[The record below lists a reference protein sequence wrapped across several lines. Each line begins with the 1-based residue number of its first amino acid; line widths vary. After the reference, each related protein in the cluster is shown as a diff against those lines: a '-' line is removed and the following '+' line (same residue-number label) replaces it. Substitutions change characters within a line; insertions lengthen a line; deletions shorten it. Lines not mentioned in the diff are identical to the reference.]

1 MQIPK
6 MYDIELISNN
16 YNPDANTS
24 ITITATATDYN
35 GNPVLGESLII
46 KHNGVAIGSAVTTN
60 SSGQATVT
68 TTCGSAGTHQFTCKS
83 ASCVISV
90 NPYPVGAIY
99 TSVDNTSPA
108 TLFGGTWQQLEDT
121 FLYATSGT
129 ADTFNTPP
137 TDGTRGEATH
147 TLTTNEMPSHTH
159 STNKNTSSLMTMGGN
174 ADTTSG
180 FQSGNLWGGTAKALG
195 NLTNTGGGAAHNN
208 MPPYMKVYMWK
219 RTA

>member
-1 MQIPK
+1 MIIPK
-6 MYDIELISNN
+6 MYDIEITSSN
-16 YNPDANTS
+16 YNPDINTS
-24 ITITATATDYN
+24 LTITVTAIDYN
-35 GNPVLGESLII
+35 GNPVIGETLTI
-46 KHNGVAIGSAVTTN
+46 KHNGTTVGTPTTN
-60 SSGQATVT
+60 SNGVATVT

-129 ADTFNTPP
+129 ADTGYQAT
-137 TDGTRGEATH
+137 GGEATH
-147 TLTTNEMPSHTH
+147 TLSINEMPSHNHGH
-159 STNKNTSSLMTMGGN
+159 SSPIYNAGSAVSSANNVVNWQHHATVDLI
-174 ADTTSG
+174 SI
-180 FQSGNLWGGTAKALG
+180 Q
-195 NLTNTGGGAAHNN
+195 NTGGGAAHNN